1 VSSDGRAEVL
11 AAPLLAAALAQV
23 TEAVFLTDAAGRII
37 FANPAFAAL
46 YGYDEKTALGLAVS
60 KLGPH
65 ESPGDAVH
73 RTGDGREVPVRLTRT
88 AVGSASDRGNG
99 WIYVARD
106 LSEARRTDDAL
117 RRAQEEIASQRLA
130 LKELAV
136 RDELTGLYNH
146 KEMQRLLAEEVG
158 RLRRYRRPLSLLRIH
173 VDDYREVVAAQHG
186 EQAADAV
193 LRSIAELLRANLR
206 PIDRPARFTGDELAV
221 ILPDTYA
228 TDAVLVAERLRTIV
242 AAATTPAL
250 TTAPGGASKKP
261 IKVTL
266 SVGVAGLNESE
277 GTSEQLIRAAGQALS
292 EAKGRGRDCVVT
304 FVDLAVTRD

>member
-1 VSSDGRAEVL
+1 MNSDERGDVPEAR
-11 AAPLLAAALAQV
+11 LLTAALAQV
-23 TEAVFLTDAAGRII
+23 TDAVCLTDAAGRIT

-46 YGYDEKTALGLAVS
+46 YGYDEKAALGLVIS

-65 ESPGDAVH
+65 ETAGDTIH
-73 RTGDGREVPVRLTRT
+73 RTRDGREVPVRLTRT
-88 AVGSASDRGNG
+88 AAGSTSDRANA

-106 LSEARRTDDAL
+106 LSEARRKDDAL
-117 RRAQEEIASQRLA
+117 RRAQEELASQRVA
-130 LKELAV
+130 LQELAV

-146 KEMQRLLAEEVG
+146 KEMQRLLVEEVG

-173 VDDYREVVAAQHG
+173 VDDYREVVAAEHG

-193 LRSIAELLRANLR
+193 LRSIAGLLRANLR

-242 AAATTPAL
+242 AAAKTPVL
-250 TTAPGGASKKP
+250 TVAPGGSNKKP
-261 IKVTL
+261 MKVTL
-266 SVGVAGLNESE
+266 SIGVAGLNESE

-292 EAKGRGRDCVVT
+292 EARGRGRDCVVT

>member
-1 VSSDGRAEVL
+1 MSSDGRADVL

-23 TEAVFLTDAAGRII
+23 ADAVFLTDAAGRIT

-46 YGYDEKTALGLAVS
+46 YGYDEKAALGLAVS

-65 ESPGDAVH
+65 ESPGDTLH
-73 RTGDGREVPVRLTRT
+73 RTRDGREVPVRLTRT
-88 AVGSASDRGNG
+88 AVGSTSDRTNG

-106 LSEARRTDDAL
+106 LSEARRKDDAL
-117 RRAQEEIASQRLA
+117 RRAQEEIASQRVA

-173 VDDYREVVAAQHG
+173 VDDYREGIAAQHG
-186 EQAADAV
+186 EQAANAV

-242 AAATTPAL
+242 AAAATPVL
-250 TTAPGGASKKP
+250 TTAPGVATKKP

-266 SVGVAGLNESE
+266 SIGVAGLNESE
-277 GTSEQLIRAAGQALS
+277 GTSEQLIGAAGQALS